1 MAMRSAGKPARDAA
15 DSHASKLSP
24 TAMIC
29 WPSADQASHLPANA
43 ARHHPCPAGAPALIL
58 GFPDAF
64 DLGISD
70 TPQFH

>member
-1 MAMRSAGKPARDAA
+1 MAMRSAGKPARAAA

-24 TAMIC
+24 TAMSC

-43 ARHHPCPAGAPALIL
+43 RGTTRVPPGAPALIL
-58 GFPDAF
+58 GLPDAF